1 MQLAIQQVFLYLQ
14 LIIGK
19 EVQSINPKKH
29 NNSKLIVL
37 SIKFKLPHQKRNS
50 QKWRNFQIN
59 LTIFRV
65 YWKELIVLTG
75 KKEYNLS
82 KM

>member
-1 MQLAIQQVFLYLQ
+1 MQLATQLAFLYLQ
-14 LIIGK
+14 LKIGK
-19 EVQSINPKKH
+19 ELLLINPKKQ
-29 NNSKLIVL
+29 NSSKHIALL
-37 SIKFKLPHQKRNS
+37 IKFKLRHQKRNS
-50 QKWRNFQIN
+50 QKLLNFQIN

-65 YWKELIVLTG
+65 HWKELIVLTG